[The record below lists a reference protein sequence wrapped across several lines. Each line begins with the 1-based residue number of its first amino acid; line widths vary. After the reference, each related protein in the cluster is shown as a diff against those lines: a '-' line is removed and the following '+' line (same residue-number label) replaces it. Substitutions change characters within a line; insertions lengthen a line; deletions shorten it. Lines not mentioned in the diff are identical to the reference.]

1 MWTVTNP
8 DNTVAI
14 LPHARK
20 GAIPGIGGGRK
31 LHGQASSGV
40 LCMFPK
46 MVRRDVIVLL
56 LCKAAALTL
65 IYFLF
70 IAPMTRP
77 EPDARAT
84 AAHLIGG

>member
-1 MWTVTNP
+1 
-8 DNTVAI
+8 
-14 LPHARK
+14 
-20 GAIPGIGGGRK
+20 
-31 LHGQASSGV
+31 
-40 LCMFPK
+40 MFPHW
-46 MVRRDVIVLL
+46 VRRDVILLL

-70 IAPMTRP
+70 IKPAMVP

>member
-1 MWTVTNP
+1 
-8 DNTVAI
+8 
-14 LPHARK
+14 
-20 GAIPGIGGGRK
+20 
-31 LHGQASSGV
+31 
-40 LCMFPK
+40 MFPHW
-46 MVRRDVIVLL
+46 VRRDVIVLL

-65 IYFLF
+65 IYFLL

>member
-1 MWTVTNP
+1 LQRNSA
-8 DNTVAI
+8 AI

-20 GAIPGIGGGRK
+20 GAIPATCSGRK
-31 LHGQASSGV
+31 ILAQASSGV
-40 LCMFPK
+40 LGMFPK
-46 MVRRDVIVLL
+46 LVRRDVIVLL

-65 IYFLF
+65 IYFLL
-70 IAPMTRP
+70 IAPATKP